1 MARPIATLLIALVV
15 ALAPACGRKG
25 PLELPPGRAP
35 MPAED
40 LTAVPGEGAVTLAWR
55 NPVKAVSGRPLGPL
69 GAVEVWVFGG
79 DPAAEGGPLAAGE
92 FERKARLVKKFTG
105 RELADIAAAGA
116 EPPGAMAFTF
126 ALPEE
131 TAAPAKLAFAVRVFD
146 RAGRASAF
154 TTPVAVELSRKK
166 GGATGGRGRG

>member
-1 MARPIATLLIALVV
+1 MARPIVTLLIALVV

-40 LTAVPGEGAVTLAWR
+40 LTAVPGEGTVALAWR

-69 GAVEVWVFGG
+69 GAVEVWVFEG
-79 DPAAEGGPLAAGE
+79 DPAAGE
-92 FERKARLVKKFTG
+92 FEKKARLVKKFTG
-105 RELADIAAAGA
+105 RELAALAAAGA

-126 ALPEE
+126 AVPAAA
-131 TAAPAKLAFAVRVFD
+131 AAPAKLAFAVRVFD
-146 RAGRASAF
+146 RAGRASAL
-154 TTPVAVELSRKK
+154 TTPVAVDLPRKDA
-166 GGATGGRGRG
+166 GADRRAGEGVS